1 MKKLLA
7 TLLLGAA
14 LTVGALPAA
23 AAGTDGTVTMQPE
36 GDRAAV
42 TLSVPEGADQ
52 DATALRLSFQ
62 VEGGDAAASFLFDEE
77 LTATVQQYRFD
88 AATGVLTL
96 YLAGADPL
104 LQEGSAELGEL
115 CLSAGRGATATVRV
129 VEDSLELVNAAYSK
143 AGVTHATGA
152 EVTLTVPGSNPAP
165 EQTPTPETQPE
176 QTPAPEVQPEGTP
189 SPTPAPGGQATPAP
203 SGGNGQSSTTQSG
216 GKAQGSS
223 NAGNTPTPTPVV
235 STTPVSTAAPGGS
248 APAAATTQ
256 GGKGVTTGKGG
267 SKATPAPSASPEPSA
282 TPTASATPAP
292 SATPTATPATQTAE
306 TTETAQPLQEGNG
319 GLPLPLVIAAAV
331 VLAALLGV
339 GIVRLRNR

>member
-176 QTPAPEVQPEGTP
+176 QTP
-189 SPTPAPGGQATPAP
+189 SPTPAPD
-203 SGGNGQSSTTQSG
+203 GGNPQSG
-216 GKAQGSS
+216 GKTQGSS
-223 NAGNTPTPTPVV
+223 NTGSSPTPTPAIT
-235 STTPVSTAAPGGS
+235 TTPVSTAAPGAT
-248 APAAATTQ
+248 APAAVATTQ
-256 GGKGVTTGKGG
+256 NGKGGTTGKGG

-306 TTETAQPLQEGNG
+306 TAQPLQEGNG

-339 GIVRLRNR
+339 GIFRLRNR